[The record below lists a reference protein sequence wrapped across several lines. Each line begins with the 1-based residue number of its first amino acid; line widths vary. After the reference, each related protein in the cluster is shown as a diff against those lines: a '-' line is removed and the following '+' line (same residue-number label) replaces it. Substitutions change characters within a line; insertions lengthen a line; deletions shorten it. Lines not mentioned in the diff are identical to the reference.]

1 MSKLFSHQFGPS
13 PTSAHLRDVFRLLR
27 VRERRLDRQ
36 PLERLDVLALRLGRL
51 ARLGLGFRGCIR
63 GAGIYTIPLPILL
76 LQKLPYRHEVRILH
90 YTNS

>member
-63 GAGIYTIPLPILL
+63 GAERRNRNIYNTPSNFVVTEAPL
-76 LQKLPYRHEVRILH
+76 EA
-90 YTNS
+90 